1 METYK
6 KGVLGPFS
14 GKIGT
19 LIGSTWNGM
28 EDKRS
33 LPKAFTKAATHL
45 QHMQRAKFGFANGFP
60 GPIGSPFCPLS
71 FCPIS
76 MDYFPL
82 SCGWRYPPTTYNHP
96 SNQIKITILHPNSH
110 KKINFALSI

>member
-1 METYK
+1 MGTIRN
-6 KGVLGPFS
+6 GGNGAFS

-71 FCPIS
+71 FCLISIDYLPLPIKS
-76 MDYFPL
+76 K
-82 SCGWRYPPTTYNHP
+82 SQSST
-96 SNQIKITILHPNSH
+96 QIPI
-110 KKINFALSI
+110 KKLTLRFLFKAPKENVQ